1 MIKKISIKIKSMK
14 IRNQF
19 ALLIV
24 CAGLL
29 AFLLFELLWL
39 NKWPISS
46 KLMGTDFYHTQL
58 DNLVFL
64 NKFYEK
70 AKELDLPENE
80 NDTEA
85 AALLK
90 PLFNLA
96 DEYTSIYLYDSKSGL
111 YLAGEYASVMKEKDL
126 FPRFFAIGYR
136 LTDGEGEYMRF
147 FPLDFHNGTAMVMMI
162 NYHRSLFLY
171 PYLCGCLFLSLLL
184 FFLIVLFFISRK
196 IKSIVT
202 LEKEVLTMASGDLT
216 HPLPDLGE
224 DEIGIL
230 SQQLNHLRE
239 TLNENIIKE
248 QESRKANQDLITAL
262 SHDLRTPLTIL
273 TGYLE
278 VLKHR
283 RTPDRQEEYLE
294 KCLQKT
300 EDIKE
305 LTDRMFEYSLVSEE
319 NETPELIWISTNFI
333 RQTLHENCD
342 FIRLAGF
349 HPAFSMSES
358 SCVLKSDKIMLKRIF
373 TNLFSNI
380 LKYGDKKKQVLIS
393 GTFHKG
399 TLTVTISNTIKNEN
413 AQTLSNNIGL
423 KNVQKMLYLLGGEMA
438 VSRNSDSFTVKLKF
452 YTL

>member
-1 MIKKISIKIKSMK
+1 MK

-19 ALLIV
+19 ALLIA
-24 CAGLL
+24 CAGLF
-29 AFLLFELLWL
+29 AFLLFEFLWL

-46 KLMGTDFYHTQL
+46 KLTGEDFYHTQL
-58 DNLVFL
+58 DDLDFL
-64 NKFYEK
+64 DKFYEK

-80 NDTEA
+80 DDTETI
-85 AALLK
+85 ALLK

-96 DEYTSIYLYDSKSGL
+96 DEYTSIYLYDSESGM
-111 YLAGEYASVMKEKDL
+111 YLAGEYASIMKKENL
-126 FPRFFAIGYR
+126 FPHVFHIGYR
-136 LTDGEGEYMRF
+136 LTDGEGENMRF
-147 FPLDFHNGTAMVMMI
+147 FPLDFHNGTALVMMA

-196 IKSIVT
+196 MKSIVT

-216 HPLPDLGE
+216 HPLPELGE

-230 SQQLNHLRE
+230 SQELNHLRE

-278 VLKHR
+278 VLKHKR
-283 RTPDRQEEYLE
+283 NPDMQEEYLE
-294 KCLQKT
+294 KCLRKT

-305 LTDRMFEYSLVSEE
+305 LTDRMFEYALVSEE
-319 NETPELIWISTNFI
+319 NETPEFTWISADFI
-333 RQTLHENCD
+333 RQSLQENCD

-349 HPAFSMSES
+349 HPTFSMPES
-358 SCVLKSDKIMLKRIF
+358 SCVLQSDKTMLKRIF

-380 LKYGDKKKQVLIS
+380 LKYGDKKEPVLIS
-393 GTFHKG
+393 GTFHKK
-399 TLTVTISNTIKNEN
+399 TLIVTISNTIKTEN
-413 AQTLSNNIGL
+413 AQVNSNNIGL
-423 KNVQKMLYLLGGEMA
+423 KSVQKMLYLLDGEMT
-438 VSRNSDSFTVKLKF
+438 VKKNTDSFTVELKF
-452 YTL
+452 YIL